1 MSIALILFV
10 ISTPTSEQA
19 EADVLRKAG
28 FGSEISQ
35 ARIAYIDETERRY
48 YEGYV
53 LGSIFSVMAP
63 HLEREIQAFQSAYD
77 HFKQTMSSVE
87 GSTRAL
93 EDIND
98 KTEKNHYIAVLS
110 SQREASLAAAKKLED
125 AVEGVG
131 RYRATLPLEAF
142 NKISRGPGKAPI
154 VGVKEVFDEFMPGA
168 FEGKPI
174 SVWQLQKA
182 FMHYEKLLQQTTTRL
197 NAVIALV
204 EEHNREHPD
213 VKLSSDFDRQ
223 RLKDLTEY
231 TKSLREVGRGFSD
244 PIRVQDSVLNEHNIP
259 KLRAEIAAVRAFWEG
274 LEGKLTEEIQGYFHS
289 MASEFT
295 DLTLESSVQGP
306 FQINSQWLLEGFA
319 PVDSALESAQDV
331 LATGLLKGAS
341 GGLVT
346 EQLSALKASRG
357 LIAEKFTQ
365 KYILAESPWRQ
376 SFEGRVDGR
385 LKALDHALNLSV
397 LSGEEKSTSDGG
409 IEVEQILNILS
420 PASVCPAALVEG
432 GAK

>member
-1 MSIALILFV
+1 MNIALILFV
-10 ISTPTSEQA
+10 IATPTSEQA

-53 LGSIFSVMAP
+53 LGSTFSVMAP
-63 HLEREIQAFQSAYD
+63 HLEKEVQAFQIAYD
-77 HFKQTMSSVE
+77 DFKLTMSAVE
-87 GSTRAL
+87 ANIKAL
-93 EDIND
+93 EDIKD
-98 KTEKNHYIAVLS
+98 KAERNRYLAVLS
-110 SQREASLAAAKKLED
+110 SQREVSLAAAKRLED

-131 RYRATLPLEAF
+131 RYRATLSQETL
-142 NKISRGPGKAPI
+142 NRISRGPGKPPI

-213 VKLSSDFDRQ
+213 VKLSSDYDRQ

-244 PIRVQDSVLNEHNIP
+244 PIRIQDSILNEQNIP
-259 KLRAEIAAVRAFWEG
+259 KLRAEIAAVRTFWAG
-274 LEGKLTEEIQGYFHS
+274 LEGKLTEELQGYFNS
-289 MASEFT
+289 LESEFT
-295 DLTLESSVQGP
+295 NLSLESSEQGL
-306 FQINSQWLLEGFA
+306 FQINSQQLLEGFA

-346 EQLSALKASRG
+346 EQLSALKTSRG
-357 LIAEKFTQ
+357 LIAERFTQ

-376 SFEGRVDGR
+376 SFEVRVDGR
-385 LKALDHALNLSV
+385 LKALDHALNLAV
-397 LSGEEKSTSDGG
+397 LSAEEKSTSDEGE
-409 IEVEQILNILS
+409 EVEQILNTLS
-420 PASVCPAALVEG
+420 PTSLCPAALV
-432 GAK
+432 